1 MADITKAGLLVV
13 RERRILLCRKKRGT
27 SLLILPGG
35 RVEPEETPLE
45 CLHREIKEE
54 LGGAQLESVS
64 YLAAY
69 SDRAAGEPNKMVE
82 ILLYTGELRGD
93 PRPSSEIGE
102 LIWFSKEEDW
112 SQLAPSLRNKI
123 LPDVERRGLWS

>member
-13 RERRILLCRKKRGT
+13 RESKILLCRKKRST

-35 RVEPEETPLE
+35 RVEPGETPIK
-45 CLHREIKEE
+45 CLYREVEEE
-54 LGGAQLESVS
+54 LGGAQLGSAS
-64 YLAAY
+64 YLATY
-69 SDRAAGEPNKMVE
+69 TDQAAGDPDKTVE

-93 PRPSSEIGE
+93 PNPSSEIGE
-102 LIWFSKEEDW
+102 LVWFSKENDW

-123 LPDVERRGLWS
+123 LPDLERRGLWS